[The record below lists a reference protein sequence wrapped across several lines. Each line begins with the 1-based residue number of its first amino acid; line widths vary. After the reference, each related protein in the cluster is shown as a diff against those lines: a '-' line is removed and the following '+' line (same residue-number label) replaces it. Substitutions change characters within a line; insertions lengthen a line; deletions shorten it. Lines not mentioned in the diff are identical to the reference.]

1 MGGPG
6 VAARASLRAKF
17 HGSTPLEEL
26 MATFPD
32 FTLAAIQAAPVYFD
46 RDASTEKACRLIEQ
60 AARKGATLA
69 AFSETWLPGYPF
81 FHNSSRRTEAAAD
94 YLANAVEIP
103 SPTTERLCEAAHD
116 VGIDVVVG
124 IVELDK
130 LTRGTVYCTMLFIS
144 REGKILGR
152 HRKLKPTAT
161 ERAVWGEGDGVGLR
175 TYERPYG
182 RISGLACWEHMML
195 LPGYALMA
203 QGTQIHVATWPY
215 ARTLFDFGGLLL
227 SRAFALQGSC
237 YVIATCALLTPDN
250 VPAAYRDLASERDRS
265 KAESGSCIIAPG
277 GEIIATAPPNEETI
291 LTATV
296 SLEAVL
302 RCKARLDVGGHYSRP
317 DVLKLLVN
325 HRPLER
331 TTDASYA
338 DFTNQGTVDI
348 RSQDAFGAF
357 SCVTDNE
364 EKL

>member
-1 MGGPG
+1 
-6 VAARASLRAKF
+6 
-17 HGSTPLEEL
+17 

-46 RDASTEKACRLIEQ
+46 RDASTEKACNLIEQ

-81 FHNSSRRTEAAAD
+81 FHNSLRRTEAAAE

-130 LTRGTVYCTMLFIS
+130 RTRGTVYCTMLFIG

-161 ERAVWGEGDGVGLR
+161 ERAVWGEGDGVGL
-175 TYERPYG
+175 TVYERLYG

-203 QGTQIHVATWPY
+203 QGTQIHIATWPY
-215 ARTLFDFGGLLL
+215 PRTLFDFGGLLL

-237 YVIATCALLTPDN
+237 YVIAVCSLLRPDD
-250 VPAAYRDLASERDRS
+250 VPEAYRDLATERDRG

-277 GEIIATAPPNEETI
+277 GEVVAAASANEETI

-325 HRPLER
+325 RRPLER
-331 TTDASYA
+331 VIDSSYA
-338 DFTNQGTVDI
+338 DSTNQGALDVRTE
-348 RSQDAFGAF
+348 DAFGAF
-357 SCVTDNE
+357 SCVTDD
-364 EKL
+364 EKEAAREVSIGQAQSPKSR